1 MMTLLRKHR
10 NWMMIVIAVL
20 AIPFIFYFNKTD
32 PTRNRP
38 FAQVYGHDV
47 SLGDAQRGARL
58 SNLAR
63 ELGMQNLMRSLGAGA
78 NSEDE
83 FYAQFTLNRLV
94 LHHEA
99 ERLGIQPSTAEIT
112 DFVRTLRPFRNAAGF
127 DPKKF
132 DEFAQTVLPSMGFN
146 EAQIEELATDELLL
160 RRIKELVGTG
170 VTVPDAQSKNEYE
183 MLYGKLDVSVVRL
196 HAADFAKDLQASD
209 QDIQKYYESHK
220 AELKTEEKRKVEFV
234 SLSLTP
240 EQKKL
245 TGRER
250 IDVLQKLAD
259 RANDLTQALLE
270 KGAEFHQIAT
280 KFQLPVDATGEFT
293 PTSPDP
299 KLKADPQL
307 TSAAFQLTAQD
318 PNSDAIQA
326 PDGFYVLHLAGVEP
340 ARPLSLEEAKPKIVD
355 AIKTSRAREMVAMK
369 GAQVSHDVRE
379 ALLAGTPLPA
389 ALDKSGVKAEKI
401 EPFTLSEDI
410 DPEEMPKEPKKRGPD
425 FTAIRNAVAG
435 MQTGEVTEFIPAGDG
450 GIVAIVEKR
459 EVPDP
464 AKFAQKRASFDQRI
478 LSNKR
483 EIVFYE
489 WLRDR
494 QQEAGIVTAKGQGQG

>member
-10 NWMMIVIAVL
+10 NWLMMVIAIL

-32 PTRNRP
+32 FNRSQDK
-38 FAQVYGHDV
+38 FARIYGRDV
-47 SLGDAQRGARL
+47 SLVEAQRGARL
-58 SNLAR
+58 CNLAR

-78 NSEDE
+78 NSENE

-99 ERLGIQPSTAEIT
+99 ERLGIQPSTSEVT
-112 DFVRTLRPFRNAAGF
+112 DFVRTLRPFRTAAGF

-160 RRIKELVGTG
+160 RRLKELVATG
-170 VTVPDAQSKNEYE
+170 VMVPESQSKNEYE
-183 MLYGKLDVSVVRL
+183 MLYGKLNVSVVRL
-196 HAADFAKDLQASD
+196 RAEDFEKDLQVND

-220 AELKTEEKRKVEFV
+220 AELKTDEKRKVEFV

-245 TGRER
+245 TGKER
-250 IDVLQKLAD
+250 IDALQKLAD
-259 RANDLTQALLE
+259 RANDVTQALVE
-270 KGAEFHQIAT
+270 KGAEFHQIAA
-280 KFQLPVDATGEFT
+280 KFQLPIEATGEFT
-293 PTSPDP
+293 STSPDP

-307 TSAAFQLTAQD
+307 AAAAFQLTAQD
-318 PNSDAIQA
+318 PNSDAVQA
-326 PDGFYVLHLAGVEP
+326 PDGFYILHLLAVEP
-340 ARPLSLEEAKPKIVD
+340 ARPLSLEEAKPKIVE
-355 AIKTSRAREMVAMK
+355 AIKTSRAREMVATK
-369 GAQVSHDVRE
+369 ETQVSHDIRE
-379 ALLAGTPLPA
+379 ALAAGTPLQA
-389 ALDKSGVKAEKI
+389 ALDKAGVKAEKI
-401 EPFTLSEDI
+401 EPFTLSEDM

-435 MQTGEVTEFIPAGDG
+435 LQTGEVTDFIPAGDG
-450 GIVAIVEKR
+450 GIIGIVEKR
-459 EVPDP
+459 EAPDQ
-464 AKFAQKRASFDQRI
+464 AKFAQKRGSFDERI

-489 WLRDR
+489 WLKDR
-494 QQEAGIVTAKGQGQG
+494 QQEAGIVTEKRQG

>member
-10 NWMMIVIAVL
+10 NWMMMVIAVL

-32 PTRNRP
+32 PSRTRP
-38 FAQVYGHDV
+38 FAQIYGRDV
-47 SLGDAQRGARL
+47 PVVDAQRGARL
-58 SNLAR
+58 ASLAR

-78 NSEDE
+78 HSENE
-83 FYAQFTLNRLV
+83 FYSQFTLNRIV

-99 ERLGIQPSTAEIT
+99 ERLGIQPATAEIT
-112 DFVRTLRPFRNAAGF
+112 DFVRTLRPFRTASGF

-146 EAQIEELATDELLL
+146 EAQIEELVTDELLL

-170 VTVPDAQSKNEYE
+170 VTVPEGQSKNEYE
-183 MLYGKLDVSVVRL
+183 MLYGRIDASVVRL
-196 HAADFAKDLQASD
+196 HAADFAKDLQVSD
-209 QDIQKYYESHK
+209 EDVQKYYESHK
-220 AELKTEEKRKVEFV
+220 AELKTDEKRKVELV
-234 SLSLTP
+234 NLSLTP

-245 TGRER
+245 TGKER
-250 IDVLQKLAD
+250 IDALQKLAD
-259 RANDLTQALLE
+259 RANDVTQALLE
-270 KGAEFHQIAT
+270 KGAEFHQVAS
-280 KFQLPVDATGEFT
+280 KFQLPIESTGEFT
-293 PTSPDP
+293 TSSPDP

-307 TSAAFQLTAQD
+307 TTAAFQLTAQE
-318 PNSDAIQA
+318 PNSDAVQA
-326 PDGFYVLHLAGVEP
+326 PDGFYILHLVGVEP

-355 AIKTSRAREMVAMK
+355 AIKTSRAREMVATK
-369 GAQVSHDVRE
+369 GAQVSHDIRE
-379 ALLAGTPLPA
+379 ALLAGTPLQA

-401 EPFTLSEDI
+401 EPFTLSEDM

-450 GIVAIVEKR
+450 GMVAIIEKR
-459 EVPDP
+459 EAPDQ

-494 QQEAGIVTAKGQGQG
+494 QQEAGIVTPKGQG

>member
-10 NWMMIVIAVL
+10 NWMMIVIAIL

-32 PTRNRP
+32 PSRNRP
-38 FAQVYGHDV
+38 FAHIYGREV
-47 SLGDAQRGARL
+47 SVVDGQRGARL
-58 SNLAR
+58 ATLAR

-78 NSEDE
+78 NSENE
-83 FYAQFTLNRLV
+83 FYVQFTLNRIV

-99 ERLGIQPSTAEIT
+99 ERLGIEPSTAEIT
-112 DFVRTLRPFRNAAGF
+112 DFVRTLRPFRSASGF

-160 RRIKELVGTG
+160 QRIKELVGTG
-170 VTVPDAQSKNEYE
+170 VTVPEAQSKNEYE
-183 MLYGKLDVSVVRL
+183 MLYGKIDVSVVRL
-196 HAADFAKDLQASD
+196 RAADFAKDLQATD
-209 QDIQKYYESHK
+209 EDIKKYYESHK
-220 AELKTEEKRKVEFV
+220 AELKTDEKRKVEFV
-234 SLSLTP
+234 NLSLTP

-245 TGRER
+245 TGKER
-250 IDVLQKLAD
+250 IDALQKLAD
-259 RANDLTQALLE
+259 RANDITQALLE
-270 KGAEFHQIAT
+270 KGAEFHQVAS
-280 KFQLPVDATGEFT
+280 KFQLPIEATGEFT
-293 PTSPDP
+293 TTSADP

-307 TSAAFQLTAQD
+307 TTTAFQLTTQE
-318 PNSDAIQA
+318 PNSDAVQA
-326 PDGFYVLHLAGVEP
+326 PDGFYILHLVGVEP
-340 ARPLSLEEAKPKIVD
+340 ARPLSLEEAKPKMVE
-355 AIKTSRAREMVAMK
+355 AIKTSRAREMVANK
-369 GAQVSHDVRE
+369 GAQVSHDIRE
-379 ALLAGTPLPA
+379 ALLAGTPLRA

-401 EPFTLSEDI
+401 EPFTLSEDM

-435 MQTGEVTEFIPAGDG
+435 MQTGEVTEFIPDGDG
-450 GIVAIVEKR
+450 GIVAIVENR
-459 EVPDP
+459 EVPDQ

-494 QQEAGIVTAKGQGQG
+494 QQEAGIVTPKEKG